1 MKRRD
6 YVLLFLMLFMLNTA
20 GYSQLKTEWW
30 LTKPDKSAL
39 LKEQPPLIFHPLKKE
54 GANPFI
60 IINPEQRYQTIDGF
74 GFALT
79 GGSAQHIIN
88 MTAENRKALLMELF
102 GDGKKDIDIS
112 YLRVSI
118 GSSDLNDHTFSYD
131 DLPPGKTDPTLKH
144 FNLAE
149 DKKDVIPALK
159 EILAIDPSI
168 KILGSPWSAP
178 VWMKTNHNI
187 QGGMLERKY
196 YPVYAKY
203 FVKYIRAMKKNGIT
217 IDAVTIQNEPF
228 NNGNTPSMQIF
239 AKQELDFVKNYLG
252 PAFQAQGIRT
262 KIIIYDHNCDAP
274 EYPISILTDT
284 GARKYIDGSAFHLY
298 AGNISALTKVHHAFP
313 RKNVYLTEMMAVS
326 FGKTFPLALPES
338 KIVIGAMRNWSKNV
352 ILWNLAANSHFEPHT
367 NNGGCSMCQGAIT
380 IDKNQV
386 SRNIAYYMI
395 AHASKF
401 VPPHSV
407 RIGTNTN
414 DSLSNVAFRTPT
426 GKIVLLV
433 ANVSDSTQKFNII
446 YKGEEVQPELG
457 KGEVAT
463 FVW

>member
-1 MKRRD
+1 M
-6 YVLLFLMLFMLNTA
+6 
-20 GYSQLKTEWW
+20 
-30 LTKPDKSAL
+30 
-39 LKEQPPLIFHPLKKE
+39 KKE

-284 GARKYIDGSAFHLY
+284 EARKYIDGSAFHLY
-298 AGNISALTKVHHAFP
+298 AGNISGLTKVHHAFP

-352 ILWNLAANSHFEPHT
+352 ILWNLTANSHFEPHT

>member
-1 MKRRD
+1 
-6 YVLLFLMLFMLNTA
+6 
-20 GYSQLKTEWW
+20 
-30 LTKPDKSAL
+30 
-39 LKEQPPLIFHPLKKE
+39 
-54 GANPFI
+54 
-60 IINPEQRYQTIDGF
+60 
-74 GFALT
+74 
-79 GGSAQHIIN
+79 
-88 MTAENRKALLMELF
+88 
-102 GDGKKDIDIS
+102 DIDIS

-284 GARKYIDGSAFHLY
+284 EARKYIDGSAFHLY
-298 AGNISALTKVHHAFP
+298 AGNISGLTKVHHAFP

-352 ILWNLAANSHFEPHT
+352 ILWNLTANSHFEPHT